1 MRPRPLPALLAL
13 LALLALPRL
22 ARGQGL
28 EDYDYENLRFGGVGV
43 ELGHIWPARVE
54 PALALAL
61 RADLGFLGPN
71 VRIVP
76 RASFWSSRL
85 KDSEVDALRANL
97 LRLCRDEASSCLREL
112 GEIRVSD
119 LTLGVDAHYTF
130 DAGLAATPYAG
141 AGAALHL
148 LNGSGE
154 AIDGTFVEDLL
165 DALAPGLDLVGGVEL
180 PLGGALRLFAE
191 ARATLSPDVRYVG
204 LGAGGS
210 WTLPSRPAPRPA
222 PGANR

>member
-1 MRPRPLPALLAL
+1 MHPRPLLML
-13 LALLALPRL
+13 LALLALPAL
-22 ARGQGL
+22 ARAQGL
-28 EDYDYENLRFGGVGV
+28 EDYDYENLHFSGVGV
-43 ELGHIWPARVE
+43 ELGHIWPASVE
-54 PALALAL
+54 PTLALGL
-61 RADLGFLGPN
+61 RADLGYLGPN

-85 KDSEVDALRANL
+85 KDTEVNELRANL
-97 LRLCRDEASSCLREL
+97 LGLCRDEASNCLREL

-119 LTLGVDAHYTF
+119 LALGVDAHYTF
-130 DAGLAATPYAG
+130 PTDRVAVPYAG

-165 DALAPGLDLVGGVEL
+165 DALAPGLDLVGGVEV
-180 PLGGALRLFAE
+180 PLGALRLFAE
-191 ARATLSPDVRYVG
+191 ARGTLSPDVRYLG

-210 WTLPSRPAPRPA
+210 WSLPGRPAQRTPA
-222 PGANR
+222 TGARR